1 MRSFSKIFAKLFI
14 GSAAIAGAFCSGLVS
29 ANVNGYAVAN
39 IGYGNVDTQIDS
51 EADVSYSAA
60 LGYRFHRQWYVEG
73 GYISLID
80 ADTDEQSLLSK
91 GPYLALLGKASS
103 PKGELYYK
111 LGVASVDIEQ
121 VSINSSACGAEALA
135 CGYDDTIV
143 AGLAGLGF
151 DYYVGMKS
159 MVRVEY
165 TYFGG
170 KDDFS
175 AHIVNLGFR
184 YNF

>member
-1 MRSFSKIFAKLFI
+1 M
-14 GSAAIAGAFCSGLVS
+14 SA
-29 ANVNGYAVAN
+29 
-39 IGYGNVDTQIDS
+39 
-51 EADVSYSAA
+51 
-60 LGYRFHRQWYVEG
+60 
-73 GYISLID
+73 ID
-80 ADTDEQSLLSK
+80 AETDEQSLSSK

-121 VSINSSACGAEALA
+121 GSINSSAGGAEALA
-135 CGYDDTIV
+135 GGYEDTIV

-159 MVRVEY
+159 KVRVEY

-184 YNF
+184 NNF

>member
-1 MRSFSKIFAKLFI
+1 MRSLSQSFAKAVI
-14 GSAAIAGAFCSGLVS
+14 GSAAIASLVFSGLAV
-29 ANVNGYAVAN
+29 ANGYAVAN
-39 IGYGNVDTQIDS
+39 IGYGNVDTEVDS

-60 LGYRFHRQWYVEG
+60 LGYQFHRQWYVEG

-80 ADTDEQSLLSK
+80 TDNDEQSISSK

-103 PKGELYYK
+103 QKGELYYK
-111 LGVASVDIEQ
+111 VGVASVDIEHA
-121 VSINSSACGAEALA
+121 SIESSACGSDAVI
-135 CGYDDTIV
+135 CGYDDTII

-151 DYYVGMKS
+151 DYYLGLQS

>member
-1 MRSFSKIFAKLFI
+1 MRRLSSFFAKFLI
-14 GSAAIAGAFCSGLVS
+14 GSAAITSLGFSGLAS
-29 ANVNGYAVAN
+29 ANGYAVAN
-39 IGYGNVDTQIDS
+39 IGFGNVDTEIDNES
-51 EADVSYSAA
+51 DISYSAA
-60 LGYRFHRQWYVEG
+60 LGYQFHRQWYVEG
-73 GYISLID
+73 GYISFID
-80 ADTDEQSLLSK
+80 TDNDEQSISSK

-103 PKGELYYK
+103 QKGELYYK
-111 LGVASVDIEQ
+111 LGVASVDIEHA
-121 VSINSSACGAEALA
+121 SIDSSTCGPEAA
-135 CGYDDTIV
+135 VCGYDDTII

-151 DYYVGMKS
+151 DYYLGLQS
-159 MVRVEY
+159 IVRVEY

>member
-1 MRSFSKIFAKLFI
+1 MRSLSQFFAKCI
-14 GSAAIAGAFCSGLVS
+14 VGSAALASIAFSGIVS
-29 ANVNGYAVAN
+29 ANGYAVAN
-39 IGYGNVDTQIDS
+39 IGYGNVDTEIDS
-51 EADVSYSAA
+51 EADFSYSGA
-60 LGYRFHRQWYVEG
+60 LGYQFHRQWYVEA
-73 GYISLID
+73 GYISFID
-80 ADTDEQSLLSK
+80 ADNDEQSISSK

-103 PKGELYYK
+103 QNGELYYK
-111 LGVASVDIEQ
+111 LGVASVDIEHA
-121 VSINSSACGAEALA
+121 SLESSACGTEAVICA
-135 CGYDDTIV
+135 YDDTIL

-151 DYYVGMKS
+151 DYYLGLQS

>member
-1 MRSFSKIFAKLFI
+1 MRSLSHSFAKFI
-14 GSAAIAGAFCSGLVS
+14 IGGTAFAGLICSGLAS
-29 ANVNGYAVAN
+29 ANGYVVAN
-39 IGYGNVDTQIDS
+39 IGYGNVDTEIDN

-60 LGYRFHRQWYVEG
+60 LAYQFHRQWYVEG

-80 ADTDEQSLLSK
+80 ADSDEQSVEAN

-103 PKGELYYK
+103 QKGELYYK
-111 LGVASVDIEQ
+111 LGVANIDIEH
-121 VSINSSACGAEALA
+121 VTSNSAVCGDNVLA
-135 CGYDDTIV
+135 CGYDDAVV

-151 DYYVGMKS
+151 DYYLGLKS

>member
-1 MRSFSKIFAKLFI
+1 MGLFYLQEVTPSLYCI
-14 GSAAIAGAFCSGLVS
+14 VS
-29 ANVNGYAVAN
+29 A
-39 IGYGNVDTQIDS
+39 
-51 EADVSYSAA
+51 
-60 LGYRFHRQWYVEG
+60 LP
-73 GYISLID
+73 L
-80 ADTDEQSLLSK
+80 
-91 GPYLALLGKASS
+91 
-103 PKGELYYK
+103 
-111 LGVASVDIEQ
+111 
-121 VSINSSACGAEALA
+121 
-135 CGYDDTIV
+135 GYDDTIV

>member
-1 MRSFSKIFAKLFI
+1 MRSLSQPFAKFVFNSMVLVSIMF
-14 GSAAIAGAFCSGLVS
+14 SGLAS
-29 ANVNGYAVAN
+29 ANGYAVAN
-39 IGYGNVDTQIDS
+39 IGYGNVDTEADND
-51 EADVSYSAA
+51 ADVSYSAA
-60 LGYRFHRQWYVEG
+60 LGYQFHRQWYVEG

-80 ADTDEQSLLSK
+80 ADNGEQSISSK

-103 PKGELYYK
+103 QKGELYYK
-111 LGVASVDIEQ
+111 LGIASIDVEHA
-121 VSINSSACGAEALA
+121 SLETSACGAEATICA
-135 CGYDDTIV
+135 YDDTVI

-151 DYYVGMKS
+151 DYYLGLQS
-159 MVRVEY
+159 MVRIEY

>member
-1 MRSFSKIFAKLFI
+1 MRRFSQPFAKLFF
-14 GSAAIAGAFCSGLVS
+14 GSAAIAGLMYSNLAS
-29 ANVNGYAVAN
+29 AEVTGYAVAN
-39 IGYGNVDTQIDS
+39 MGYGNVDTEIDN
-51 EADVSYSAA
+51 EADISYSAA
-60 LGYRFHRQWYVEG
+60 LGYRFHRQWYIEG

-80 ADTDEQSLLSK
+80 ADNDDQSLSSK
-91 GPYLALLGKASS
+91 GPYVALLGKASS
-103 PKGELYYK
+103 QKGELYYK
-111 LGVASVDIEQ
+111 LGVANIDIEH
-121 VSINSSACGAEALA
+121 VSINGSACGADDVI
-135 CGYDDTIV
+135 CGYDDSIV

-151 DYYVGMKS
+151 DYYVGLQS

>member
-1 MRSFSKIFAKLFI
+1 MRKLSRPFAQFFI
-14 GSAAIAGAFCSGLVS
+14 GSAAIAGLVHSSLAS
-29 ANVNGYAVAN
+29 ADVTGYAVAN
-39 IGYGNVDTQIDS
+39 IGYGYVDTEIDN

-60 LGYRFHRQWYVEG
+60 LGYQFHRQWYIEG

-80 ADTDEQSLLSK
+80 ADTDEQSISSK
-91 GPYLALLGKASS
+91 GPYVALLGKASS
-103 PKGELYYK
+103 QKGELYYK
-111 LGVASVDIEQ
+111 LGIAEIDIEH
-121 VSINSSACGAEALA
+121 VSINSSVCVSDAI
-135 CGYDDTIV
+135 CGYDDNII

-151 DYYVGMKS
+151 DYYVGLQS

>member
-1 MRSFSKIFAKLFI
+1 MRSLSDTFTKFVI
-14 GSAAIAGAFCSGLVS
+14 GSTAIAGLLFSGLAS
-29 ANVNGYAVAN
+29 ANGYAVVN
-39 IGYGNVDTQIDS
+39 IGYGNVDTEIDN

-60 LGYRFHRQWYVEG
+60 LAYQFHRQWYVEG

-80 ADTDEQSLLSK
+80 TDTDQQSVSSK
-91 GPYLALLGKASS
+91 GPYVALLGKASS
-103 PKGELYYK
+103 QKGELYYK
-111 LGVASVDIEQ
+111 LGVANIDIEH
-121 VSINSSACGAEALA
+121 VTTNSAVCGPDVLV
-135 CGYDDTIV
+135 CGYDDAVI
-143 AGLAGLGF
+143 AGIAGLGF
-151 DYYVGMKS
+151 DYYLGLKS